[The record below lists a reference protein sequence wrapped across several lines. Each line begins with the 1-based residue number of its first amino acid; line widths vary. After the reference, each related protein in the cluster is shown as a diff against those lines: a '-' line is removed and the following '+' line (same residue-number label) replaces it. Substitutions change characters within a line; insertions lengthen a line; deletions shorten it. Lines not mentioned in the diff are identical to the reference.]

1 MSEDDFSNITQT
13 LTNLFEEMLVETEMS
28 GENRTN
34 LNLTQFL
41 LSLRVQNTK
50 NSSHEPPDYG
60 ALLKLFD
67 GLRSQLNL
75 TRSSEPAC
83 TYCDG
88 NFRDIILA
96 YNSIHGYLS
105 LIVSNLLDYIFKL

>member
-1 MSEDDFSNITQT
+1 MSGDNVSNITQT
-13 LTNLFEEMLVETEMS
+13 LTNLFEEMLLETEMS

-34 LNLTQFL
+34 LDFALFL
-41 LSLRVQNTK
+41 SKLRVQSTK
-50 NSSHEPPDYG
+50 NSTQEPWD
-60 ALLKLFD
+60 ALLKIVD
-67 GLRSQLNL
+67 GLKTKFNL
-75 TRSSEPAC
+75 TGPNELAC

-105 LIVSNLLDYIFKL
+105 LIVSITLRYIFTHFS